1 MGAPSQQT
9 VKQTTKTELDPVLQA
24 HLYGGDLPA
33 SAMTGIVPA
42 YFRAPSGSLKGAYE
56 TVANLY
62 GDQPRFADGGNVL
75 SLAEQAY
82 QLTTGTDLGAQLPE
96 YEVAAQDPTMMSA
109 YNLGT
114 GGIGSYQPYLQQGV
128 ATTQGGVGALQSGL
142 GMVSPAVQQATG
154 MTGGAVQ
161 QATGMT
167 GEAVQQA
174 TGMTGEAVRQALD
187 MTAPAVQQA
196 TGMTTGALRGATGMT
211 TGALRA
217 AQPYQTAAAQM
228 MGLGAETAM
237 GATGGYDPSSYQSFM
252 NPYTEDVIRASEQD
266 AARQAAILGREIG
279 ASAVGAGAYGGGREA
294 VARSEAA
301 RNIGDQLARTTS
313 QLRQQGYMGAQQ
325 QAQTA
330 FEQQQQRQ
338 LSGAGLTGQM
348 GQGLGSLGTSYGQ
361 LGLQGAGQLGQL
373 GVQSAGQIGQLGL
386 QGAGQ
391 IGQLGIEGAGQI
403 GQLGLQGANQ
413 MGQLG
418 IQGAGQI
425 GQLGI
430 QGAGQ
435 MGQLGLGLGNL
446 GQQQAAFGQQA
457 QQALGSDVS
466 MLQNLGQ
473 QQMQYNQAQ
482 LDAARMNEYQRV
494 MAPYQ
499 QTAFRADIL
508 SGSPTG
514 VSGAM
519 TQTSPGPSP
528 LSQIGGLAMAGL
540 GRIYGGE

>member
-1 MGAPSQQT
+1 
-9 VKQTTKTELDPVLQA
+9 
-24 HLYGGDLPA
+24 
-33 SAMTGIVPA
+33 
-42 YFRAPSGSLKGAYE
+42 
-56 TVANLY
+56 
-62 GDQPRFADGGNVL
+62 
-75 SLAEQAY
+75 
-82 QLTTGTDLGAQLPE
+82 
-96 YEVAAQDPTMMSA
+96 
-109 YNLGT
+109 
-114 GGIGSYQPYLQQGV
+114 
-128 ATTQGGVGALQSGL
+128 
-142 GMVSPAVQQATG
+142 
-154 MTGGAVQ
+154 
-161 QATGMT
+161 
-167 GEAVQQA
+167 
-174 TGMTGEAVRQALD
+174 
-187 MTAPAVQQA
+187 
-196 TGMTTGALRGATGMT
+196 
-211 TGALRA
+211 
-217 AQPYQTAAAQM
+217 
-228 MGLGAETAM
+228 
-237 GATGGYDPSSYQSFM
+237 M

-301 RNIGDQLARTTS
+301 RNIADQLARTTS

-348 GQGLGSLGTSYGQ
+348 GQGLGALGTSY
-361 LGLQGAGQLGQL
+361 
-373 GVQSAGQIGQLGL
+373 
-386 QGAGQ
+386 
-391 IGQLGIEGAGQI
+391 
-403 GQLGLQGANQ
+403 
-413 MGQLG
+413 
-418 IQGAGQI
+418 

-457 QQALGSDVS
+457 QQGLGADIS

-514 VSGAM
+514 VSGSM

-528 LSQIGGLAMAGL
+528 LSQIGGLALAGL
-540 GRIYGGE
+540 GARYGGQ

>member
-1 MGAPSQQT
+1 MGAPSSQT
-9 VKQTTKTELDPVLQA
+9 IKQTTKTELDPVLQA
-24 HLYGGDLPA
+24 HLYGGSLPA

-96 YEVAAQDPTMMSA
+96 YQVAAQDPTMMSA

-128 ATTQGGVGALQSGL
+128 ATTQGGVGALQGAL
-142 GMVSPAVQQATG
+142 GT
-154 MTGGAVQ
+154 TGGTLQ
-161 QATGMT
+161 M
-167 GEAVQQA
+167 
-174 TGMTGEAVRQALD
+174 
-187 MTAPAVQQA
+187 
-196 TGMTTGALRGATGMT
+196 
-211 TGALRA
+211 

-301 RNIGDQLARTTS
+301 RNIADQLARTTS

-348 GQGLGSLGTSYGQ
+348 GQGLGALGTSY
-361 LGLQGAGQLGQL
+361 
-373 GVQSAGQIGQLGL
+373 
-386 QGAGQ
+386 
-391 IGQLGIEGAGQI
+391 
-403 GQLGLQGANQ
+403 
-413 MGQLG
+413 
-418 IQGAGQI
+418 

-457 QQALGSDVS
+457 QQGLGADIS

-473 QQMQYNQAQ
+473 QQMQYNQAM

-528 LSQIGGLAMAGL
+528 LSQVGGLLMAGL
-540 GRIYGGE
+540 GGLGG

>member
-1 MGAPSQQT
+1 MGAPSSQT
-9 VKQTTKTELDPVLQA
+9 IKQTTKTELDPVLQA
-24 HLYGGDLPA
+24 HLYGGSLPA

-96 YEVAAQDPTMMSA
+96 YQVAAQDPTMMSA

-128 ATTQGGVGALQSGL
+128 ATTQGGVGALQGAL
-142 GMVSPAVQQATG
+142 GT
-154 MTGGAVQ
+154 TGGTLQ
-161 QATGMT
+161 M
-167 GEAVQQA
+167 
-174 TGMTGEAVRQALD
+174 
-187 MTAPAVQQA
+187 
-196 TGMTTGALRGATGMT
+196 
-211 TGALRA
+211 

-301 RNIGDQLARTTS
+301 RNIADQLARTTS

-348 GQGLGSLGTSYGQ
+348 GQGLGALGTSY
-361 LGLQGAGQLGQL
+361 
-373 GVQSAGQIGQLGL
+373 
-386 QGAGQ
+386 
-391 IGQLGIEGAGQI
+391 
-403 GQLGLQGANQ
+403 
-413 MGQLG
+413 
-418 IQGAGQI
+418 

-457 QQALGSDVS
+457 QQGLGADIS

-473 QQMQYNQAQ
+473 QQMQYNQAM

-528 LSQIGGLAMAGL
+528 LSQIGGLALAGL
-540 GRIYGGE
+540 GRIYGEQ

>member
-1 MGAPSQQT
+1 MGAPSSQT

-24 HLYGGDLPA
+24 HLYGGKLPA

-56 TVANLY
+56 TVADLY
-62 GDQPRFADGGNVL
+62 GDQQRFADGGNVL

-96 YEVAAQDPTMMSA
+96 YQVAAQDPSMMSA
-109 YNLGT
+109 YNLGM
-114 GGIGSYQPYLQQGV
+114 GGIGSYQPYLQQGA
-128 ATTQGGVGALQSGL
+128 ATTQGGVGALQRGL
-142 GMVSPAVQQATG
+142 
-154 MTGGAVQ
+154 
-161 QATGMT
+161 
-167 GEAVQQA
+167 
-174 TGMTGEAVRQALD
+174 
-187 MTAPAVQQA
+187 
-196 TGMTTGALRGATGMT
+196 GATGS
-211 TGALRA
+211 ALQM

-228 MGLGAETAM
+228 MNLGAETAM
-237 GATGGYDPSSYQSFM
+237 GATGGYDPSSYQSYM

-301 RNIGDQLARTTS
+301 RNIADQLARTTS

-338 LSGAGLTGQM
+338 LSGAGLAGQM
-348 GQGLGSLGTSYGQ
+348 GQGLGALGTSY
-361 LGLQGAGQLGQL
+361 
-373 GVQSAGQIGQLGL
+373 
-386 QGAGQ
+386 
-391 IGQLGIEGAGQI
+391 
-403 GQLGLQGANQ
+403 
-413 MGQLG
+413 
-418 IQGAGQI
+418 

-457 QQALGSDVS
+457 QQGLGADIS

-473 QQMQYNQAQ
+473 QQMQYNQAL

-528 LSQIGGLAMAGL
+528 LSQVGGLLMAGL
-540 GRIYGGE
+540 GGLGG

>member
-1 MGAPSQQT
+1 MGAPSSQT

-24 HLYGGDLPA
+24 HLYGGRLPA

-96 YEVAAQDPTMMSA
+96 YQVAAQDPTMMSA

-128 ATTQGGVGALQSGL
+128 ATTQGGVGALQGAL
-142 GMVSPAVQQATG
+142 G
-154 MTGGAVQ
+154 
-161 QATGMT
+161 
-167 GEAVQQA
+167 
-174 TGMTGEAVRQALD
+174 
-187 MTAPAVQQA
+187 
-196 TGMTTGALRGATGMT
+196 TTGSTLQT
-211 TGALRA
+211 

-301 RNIGDQLARTTS
+301 RNIADQLARTTS

-348 GQGLGSLGTSYGQ
+348 GQGLGALGTSY
-361 LGLQGAGQLGQL
+361 
-373 GVQSAGQIGQLGL
+373 
-386 QGAGQ
+386 
-391 IGQLGIEGAGQI
+391 
-403 GQLGLQGANQ
+403 
-413 MGQLG
+413 
-418 IQGAGQI
+418 

-457 QQALGSDVS
+457 QQGLGADIS

-473 QQMQYNQAQ
+473 QQMQYNQAM

-528 LSQIGGLAMAGL
+528 LSQIGGLALAGL
-540 GRIYGGE
+540 GARYGGQ